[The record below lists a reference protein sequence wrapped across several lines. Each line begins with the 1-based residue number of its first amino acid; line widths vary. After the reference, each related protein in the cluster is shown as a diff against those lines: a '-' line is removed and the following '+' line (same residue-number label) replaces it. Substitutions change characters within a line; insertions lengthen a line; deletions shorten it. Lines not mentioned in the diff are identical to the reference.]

1 MRYRPGALAVVG
13 SNPTGPTEL
22 SVQILQNNKRSTSS
36 TTAKTKNIKVESKV
50 LTNTKS
56 YEMRDLYHRRDKL
69 AYWIQRVNV
78 ELEDP
83 DKTDVLKLVE
93 HMQDGES
100 HIMDHEMHNSFTT
113 NEEAAR
119 QTI

>member
-13 SNPTGPTEL
+13 SNPTGPTES

-56 YEMRDLYHRRDKL
+56 YEMRDLRKERYL
-69 AYWIQRVNV
+69 
-78 ELEDP
+78 
-83 DKTDVLKLVE
+83 
-93 HMQDGES
+93 
-100 HIMDHEMHNSFTT
+100 
-113 NEEAAR
+113 
-119 QTI
+119 QTIPETIRVILGEHFRKS